1 MSLDNV
7 PQPDK
12 VKMYCIFAME
22 SVKKM
27 GGIRGKLAT
36 QAGHA
41 YVHCGWD
48 AQDRFPEHM
57 LAYRNSGHAYK
68 ITLVVDTVEDL
79 EKLHEAYKDV
89 TGVSLVKDAGF
100 TVFKNEDGT
109 PCPTVTCL
117 GIGPLPDRLKA
128 DNLTLLKT
136 LT

>member
-7 PQPDK
+7 VQPDR
-12 VKMYCIFAME
+12 VKMYVIFAMD

-36 QAGHA
+36 QAGHGYLHA
-41 YVHCGWD
+41 AWD
-48 AQDRFPEHM
+48 AMERFPEHM
-57 LAYRNSGHAYK
+57 DAYRNSGHAYK

-79 EKLHEAYKDV
+79 EKLLAEYQPK
-89 TGVSLVKDAGF
+89 TGVSLVRDAGF
-100 TVFKNEDGT
+100 TVFKNEDGS

-117 GIGPLPDRLKA
+117 GIGPLPDSLKGE
-128 DNLTLLKT
+128 DLSTIKT